1 MWYNNAM
8 FKLAKDFYKK
18 YEEVL
23 RYLIVGVIGMIISIF
38 SYYLCR
44 NFDLHY
50 AVSNV
55 ISWVVTVIV
64 VYVLNRKYVFKSKS
78 DKILKEF
85 ISFVLV
91 RIFTLFLETATIW
104 LVVDVIH
111 GNDIVGKFL
120 GQFVVIVSNYLFSKF
135 FIFKKK

>member
-1 MWYNNAM
+1 MPK
-8 FKLAKDFYKK
+8 FVIDFYKK

-38 SYYLCR
+38 TYWLCR
-44 NFDLHY
+44 NFEMHY
-50 AVSNV
+50 AVANV
-55 ISWVVTVIV
+55 ISWIITVIV

-78 DKILKEF
+78 DKIFKEF
-85 ISFVLV
+85 ITFVFV
-91 RIFTLFLETATIW
+91 RIFTLFLETGTIW
-104 LVVDVIH
+104 LIVDVIH

>member
-1 MWYNNAM
+1 M
-8 FKLAKDFYKK
+8 FKLAKDFYGK

-23 RYLIVGVIGMIISIF
+23 RYLIVGIIGMIISIF
-38 SYYLCR
+38 TYWLCR
-44 NFDLHY
+44 KFEMHY
-50 AVSNV
+50 AVANV
-55 ISWVVTVIV
+55 ISWIITVVV
-64 VYVLNRKYVFKSKS
+64 VYILNRKYVFKSKS
-78 DKILKEF
+78 ERIFREF
-85 ISFVLV
+85 VTFVLV
-91 RIFTLFLETATIW
+91 RIFTLFLETGTIW

>member
-1 MWYNNAM
+1 M

-23 RYLIVGVIGMIISIF
+23 RYLIVGVIGMIISVF
-38 SYYLCR
+38 SYWLCR

-50 AVSNV
+50 VVSNV

-78 DKILKEF
+78 EKIFKEF
-85 ISFVLV
+85 LMFVLA

-120 GQFVVIVSNYLFSKF
+120 GQFVVIVSNYILSKF
-135 FIFKKK
+135 IIFKR